1 MQLTS
6 IAFTAS
12 ILAST
17 ANAWFSFPLG
27 PAPVINPTPPVTSS
41 CTAAISYKPLGSF
54 LFGSLFPNPYAGLG
68 GSMTIPN
75 CNSSPAP
82 VAVCPSGQSCLSTAN
97 PCPAGNTCL
106 SSSNPCTVSGEA
118 CRPAPPTRRFPAA
131 QSAAD
136 AICGSAGPGLVA
148 CLNPSGVATSC
159 CAP

>member
-1 MQLTS
+1 
-6 IAFTAS
+6 
-12 ILAST
+12 
-17 ANAWFSFPLG
+17 
-27 PAPVINPTPPVTSS
+27 
-41 CTAAISYKPLGSF
+41 
-54 LFGSLFPNPYAGLG
+54 
-68 GSMTIPN
+68 MTIPN

-82 VAVCPSGQSCLSTAN
+82 AAVCPSGQSCLSTAN

-148 CLNPSGVATSC
+148 CLNPSGVASSC